1 MSKNCYITEY
11 LEPDNNHYNS
21 RGVKFNDKAVD
32 SDLYVDFILKTSH
45 FILCMDVVA
54 FHSDQV
60 NNKYKHEQKENHKN
74 CVNDA
79 ILQAD
84 RFFTVQIE
92 LD

>member
-1 MSKNCYITEY
+1 
-11 LEPDNNHYNS
+11 
-21 RGVKFNDKAVD
+21 
-32 SDLYVDFILKTSH
+32 
-45 FILCMDVVA
+45 MDVVA

-74 CVNDA
+74 RVNDA